1 MVIFIIWIAFILS
14 EQNKKN
20 ELHKKAYENKNFC
33 NVIMSSEDAETL
45 KFNQY

>member
-1 MVIFIIWIAFILS
+1 MNCLHSFRT
-14 EQNKKN
+14 EQKN